1 MTTDPRPLE
10 TRVIP
15 LDPGLIPARLTP
27 LRQVEAY
34 WTALA
39 AEGGLPARARID
51 PRALENVL
59 DHVLIAERIAP
70 GIARL
75 RIAGA
80 VMTRLAGMEPRG
92 LPISALFSGA
102 ARGGV
107 SRILET
113 VFDTPAVAEIGL
125 RCGSGTGRMILLP
138 MLCDAGRV
146 SRVLGAVI
154 SDARMSGVAL
164 DITEERLR
172 PVYAPPRPMS
182 LGAAEDTAPFTHAPH
197 LRLVKT

>member
-1 MTTDPRPLE
+1 MTSEFRPPE
-10 TRVIP
+10 ARVIP
-15 LDPGLIPARLTP
+15 LDPGILPARLTP

-80 VMTRLAGMEPRG
+80 QMTRLAGMEPRG
-92 LPISALFSGA
+92 LPLSALFSGA
-102 ARGGV
+102 SRTGL
-107 SRILET
+107 SRILEA

-125 RCGSGTGRMILLP
+125 RCGAGTGRMILLP

-146 SRVLGAVI
+146 SRALGAVTA
-154 SDARMSGVAL
+154 DAGLAGVSF

-172 PVYAPPRPMS
+172 PVYAPPRAT
-182 LGAAEDTAPFTHAPH
+182 GTEAAEAAAPFAHAPH
-197 LRLVKT
+197 LRVVRT

>member
-1 MTTDPRPLE
+1 MTTETRPSE

-15 LDPGLIPARLTP
+15 LDPGMLPARLTP

-70 GIARL
+70 GIARM

-80 VMTRLAGMEPRG
+80 LMTRLAGMEPRG
-92 LPISALFSGA
+92 LPLSALFSASSRTGL
-102 ARGGV
+102 
-107 SRILET
+107 SRILEA

-125 RCGSGTGRMILLP
+125 RCGAGTGRMILLP
-138 MLCDAGRV
+138 MLCDAGQVNRA
-146 SRVLGAVI
+146 LGAVT
-154 SDARMSGVAL
+154 AGAGLAGVTL
-164 DITEERLR
+164 DITDEQVR
-172 PVYAPPRPMS
+172 PVYTPPRATCAE
-182 LGAAEDTAPFTHAPH
+182 AAEDAATFAHAPH
-197 LRLVKT
+197 LRLVQT

>member
-1 MTTDPRPLE
+1 MTTDTRPPE

-15 LDPGLIPARLTP
+15 LDPGILPARLTP

-75 RIAGA
+75 RITGA

-92 LPISALFSGA
+92 LPLSALFSVS
-102 ARGGV
+102 ARAEL

-113 VFDTPAVAEIGL
+113 VFDAPAVAEIGL
-125 RCGSGTGRMILLP
+125 RGGAGTARMILLP

-146 SRVLGAVI
+146 NRVLGAVTA
-154 SDARMSGVAL
+154 DARLESVTF

-172 PVYAPPRPMS
+172 PVYAPHTPTTAE
-182 LGAAEDTAPFTHAPH
+182 AAEDTVPFAHAPH
-197 LRLVKT
+197 LRLVRT